1 MFSSLE
7 AVAKKILTKTEAS
20 APIKCVSL
28 GNKGDYVILIH
39 GIYNLGFCMKKIART
54 LEEAGYIVIHFK
66 YKARR
71 QSIDAIAESLLP
83 KFITRHCTDA
93 KKKINFVTH
102 SVGGLILRRYLD
114 QNKLLQLG
122 RVVMIAPPNQGSELT
137 NFFKSYMNTIYKFL
151 FGPVGQ
157 QLGTGKND
165 YVHKVLKPSVNYD
178 LGIIAGQGSLSP
190 LSFLLIHG
198 PSDGMV
204 SVEST
209 KLEGM
214 KDHLIIPASHNL
226 MLFFDFTARKVLKFL
241 RDGMF

>member
-1 MFSSLE
+1 MRE
-7 AVAKKILTKTEAS
+7 AVAKKFITEAEAS

-54 LEEAGYIVIHFK
+54 LEGAGYIVIHFK

-83 KFITRHCTDA
+83 QFIKRHCTDT

-122 RVVMIAPPNQGSELT
+122 RVVMLAPPNQGSELAE
-137 NFFKSYMNTIYKFL
+137 FFQTYMNTIYKFL

-157 QLGTGKND
+157 QLGTGKDD

-178 LGIIAGQGSLSP
+178 LGIIAGQGSLTFF
-190 LSFLLIHG
+190 SFLIPG
-198 PSDGMV
+198 PNDGMV
-204 SVEST
+204 SIEST

-214 KDHLIIPASHNL
+214 KDHLIVPASHNL
-226 MLFFDFTARKVLKFL
+226 MLFFNFTARKVLKFL
-241 RDGMF
+241 KEGMF